1 MEKSPDLFVYEQ
13 NNYKLHDDEDQLL
26 RNMKDIDSI
35 IEYEQKGLKQQ
46 EYKKFDV
53 QKMHFR

>member
-35 IEYEQKGLKQQ
+35 IEYEQKGLK
-46 EYKKFDV
+46 
-53 QKMHFR
+53 